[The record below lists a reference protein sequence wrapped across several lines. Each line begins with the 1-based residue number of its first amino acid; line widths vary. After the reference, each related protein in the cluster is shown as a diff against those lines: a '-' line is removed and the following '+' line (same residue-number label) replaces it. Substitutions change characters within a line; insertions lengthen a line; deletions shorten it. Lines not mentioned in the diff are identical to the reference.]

1 MSVTSRLISGSV
13 ASWIHIG
20 ITLATQI
27 ALVPL
32 YLTYWS
38 IETYGLWLAVLS
50 LGTLLTALDFGYQ
63 EYLGYEFLKIGKDQR
78 LMMSKYLCSG
88 ALIAFALGI
97 IQCVVIVT
105 ILSFGSLPSQLGAAT
120 ASIGKDEIYQAGIIL
135 LIQSCTWLL
144 TGSISGIINRAL
156 STYGYYPRMAWWG
169 VFSSVTANL
178 TPAIMVIQGY
188 GLLETGIMVGL
199 VKVLVEIPIYYDRFR
214 LLGRERIR
222 FVKPSFKI
230 GWNTFL
236 QSFLLSVTGLLENM
250 RQQGARLL
258 ITPFTGAAGLAAFS
272 TMRTGTNVAM
282 QGLHTIT
289 NPLMPD
295 FMRFLHDRDQARC
308 EIAFGTIW
316 MITVSLLAPA
326 FVCLQV
332 FISPLFVTWTRGNIP
347 FNPWLFAILSLC
359 VLIYAITQ
367 PAITVVKGNNL
378 VRQQLVISCITGVMA
393 IIGILILVPLFGIL
407 GAGIA
412 LLIAEVTA
420 NIAFLHVAKNWL
432 HENELLWPVK
442 PYSIAVTSVCIAA
455 ISMAALNV
463 LPEAKWI
470 VMLLSSAFFIWN
482 CGRYWQVLPLIA
494 VERIKNMLGGLG
506 KILIKQ

>member
-20 ITLATQI
+20 ITLVTQI

-32 YLTYWS
+32 YLTYWN

-63 EYLGYEFLKIGKDQR
+63 EYLGFEFLKIGKDNR
-78 LMMSKYLCSG
+78 LMMSKYLSSG
-88 ALIAFALGI
+88 SLIGFTLAIFQI
-97 IQCVVIVT
+97 VVVI
-105 ILSFGSLPSQLGAAT
+105 ILLSFGTLPSPFETGMALLG
-120 ASIGKDEIYQAGIIL
+120 KNEIYQAGIIL
-135 LIQSCTWLL
+135 LIQSITWLL

-169 VFSSVTANL
+169 VFVSVTTNL

-188 GLLETGIMVGL
+188 SLLETGVMVGV
-199 VKVLVEIPIYYDRFR
+199 VKVLIEIPIYYDRFR
-214 LLGRERIR
+214 LLHRERIR
-222 FVKPSFKI
+222 YVKPSLKI
-230 GWNTFL
+230 GWATFL
-236 QSFLLSVTGLLENM
+236 QSFFLSITGLLENM

-332 FISPLFVTWTRGNIP
+332 FIGPLFVTWTRGNIP

-378 VRQQLVISCITGVMA
+378 VRQQLVISCITGVLA
-393 IIGILILVPLFGIL
+393 IIGILVLVPRFGIL

-412 LLIAEVTA
+412 LLIAEITA

-432 HENELLWPVK
+432 HQNKLHWPIK
-442 PYSIAVTSVCIAA
+442 PYSIAVASVCIAA
-455 ISMAALNV
+455 LSMAALNMF
-463 LPEAKWI
+463 PEAKWI
-470 VMLLSSAFFIWN
+470 IMIVSSMLFIWN
-482 CGRYWQVLPLIA
+482 CGKYWQVLPIIA
-494 VERIKNMLGGLG
+494 VDRIKGMLGGLG
-506 KILIKQ
+506 KILIKL

>member
-20 ITLATQI
+20 ITLITQI

-32 YLTYWS
+32 YLTYWN
-38 IETYGLWLAVLS
+38 IETYGLWLAILS

-63 EYLGYEFLKIGKDQR
+63 EYLGFEFLKIGKDNR
-78 LMMSKYLCSG
+78 LLMSKYLCSG
-88 ALIAFALGI
+88 SLVSLILAIFQIA
-97 IQCVVIVT
+97 VVL
-105 ILSFGSLPSQLGAAT
+105 ILLLIGTMPSQFDIAKESLGEN
-120 ASIGKDEIYQAGIIL
+120 EIYQAGIIL
-135 LIQSCTWLL
+135 LIQSVTWLL
-144 TGSISGIINRAL
+144 TGSVSGIVSRAL

-169 VFSSVTANL
+169 VFVSVTSNF
-178 TPAIMVIQGY
+178 TPAVMVIQGY
-188 GLLETGIMVGL
+188 GILETGIMVGV
-199 VKVLVEIPIYYDRFR
+199 VKVLIEIPIYYDRFR
-214 LLGRERIR
+214 LLRRERIR
-222 FVKPSFKI
+222 FVKPSIKL

-236 QSFLLSVTGLLENM
+236 QSFFLSVTGLLENM

-295 FMRFLHDRDQARC
+295 FMRFLHNRDQARC

-316 MITVSLLAPA
+316 MITVGLLSPA

-332 FISPLFVTWTRGNIP
+332 FVGPLFETWTRGNIP

-378 VRQQLVISCITGVMA
+378 VRQQLLISFITGLMA
-393 IIGILILVPLFGIL
+393 IIGIIILVPLYGIL

-412 LLIAEVTA
+412 LLIAEIMA
-420 NIAFLHVAKNWL
+420 NIAFLYVAKNWL
-432 HENELLWPVK
+432 HGNSLRWPIK
-442 PYSIAVTSVCIAA
+442 PYSITVTSVCIAA
-455 ISMAALNV
+455 LSMAALV
-463 LPEAKWI
+463 LVPEAKWI
-470 VMLLSSAFFIWN
+470 VMIISSVLFIWN
-482 CGRYWQVLPLIA
+482 CGRYWQVLPILA
-494 VERIKNMLGGLG
+494 VDRIKSMLGGLG
-506 KILIKQ
+506 KILVKL

>member
-20 ITLATQI
+20 ITLVTQI

-32 YLTYWS
+32 YLTYWN

-50 LGTLLTALDFGYQ
+50 LGTLLTSLDFGYQ
-63 EYLGYEFLKIGKDQR
+63 EYLGYEFLKIGKDNR

-88 ALIAFALGI
+88 GFVCLILGI
-97 IQCVVIVT
+97 AQIVVIAIFLSLGT
-105 ILSFGSLPSQLGAAT
+105 IPDHFSTST
-120 ASIGKDEIYQAGIIL
+120 AIGKNELYQAGIIL
-135 LIQSCTWLL
+135 LVQSFTWLL

-156 STYGYYPRMAWWG
+156 SPYGYYPRMAWWG
-169 VFSSVTANL
+169 VFVSVTSNF
-178 TPAIMVIQGY
+178 TPALMVIQGY
-188 GLLETGIMVGL
+188 GLLETGIMVGV
-199 VKVLVEIPIYYDRFR
+199 VKVLIEIPIYYDRFSI
-214 LLGRERIR
+214 LHRERIR
-222 FVKPSFKI
+222 YVKPSLKL

-236 QSFLLSVTGLLENM
+236 QSFFLSVTGLLENM

-295 FMRFLHDRDQARC
+295 FMRFLHNRDQARC

-316 MITVSLLAPA
+316 MITVGILSPA

-332 FISPLFVTWTRGNIP
+332 FAGPLFVTWTRGNIP

-378 VRQQLVISCITGVMA
+378 VRQQLVISFITGLMA
-393 IIGILILVPLFGIL
+393 IIGIICLVPLYGIL

-412 LLIAEVTA
+412 LLIAEIMA
-420 NIAFLHVAKNWL
+420 NIAFLYVAKNWL
-432 HENELLWPVK
+432 HDNSLRWPIK

-455 ISMAALNV
+455 LSMATIV
-463 LPEAKWI
+463 LIPEANWI
-470 VMLLSSAFFIWN
+470 VMIISSVLFIWN
-482 CGRYWQVLPLIA
+482 CGRYWQVLPILA
-494 VERIKNMLGGLG
+494 VDRIKSMLGGLG
-506 KILIKQ
+506 KILIKL

>member
-38 IETYGLWLAVLS
+38 IETYGLWLAILS
-50 LGTLLTALDFGYQ
+50 LGTLLNALDFGYQ
-63 EYLGYEFLKIGKDQR
+63 EYLGYEFLKIGKDNR
-78 LMMSKYLCSG
+78 LQMSKYLCSG
-88 ALIAFALGI
+88 GLIAIVLSLVQITVILI
-97 IQCVVIVT
+97 ILYFGSVPAQFDMSTTSIGENQIYEAGT
-105 ILSFGSLPSQLGAAT
+105 ILF
-120 ASIGKDEIYQAGIIL
+120 
-135 LIQSCTWLL
+135 IQSFTWLL
-144 TGSISGIINRAL
+144 TGGLSGIINRAL

-169 VFSSVTANL
+169 VLASVTANL
-178 TPAIMVIQGY
+178 TPALMVIQGY
-188 GLLETGIMVGL
+188 GILATGMMVGA
-199 VKVLVEIPIYYDRFR
+199 VKILVEIPIHYDRFR
-214 LLGRERIR
+214 LLHREKIR
-222 FVKPSFKI
+222 YVKPSVKI
-230 GWNTFL
+230 GWTTFL
-236 QSFLLSVTGLLENM
+236 QSFFLSVTGLLENM

-258 ITPFTGAAGLAAFS
+258 ITPFTGAAGLTAFS

-295 FMRFLHDRDQARC
+295 FMRFLHDKDQARC

-326 FVCLQV
+326 FVCLQL
-332 FISPLFVTWTRGNIP
+332 FIEPLFVTWTRGNIP

-378 VRQQLVISCITGVMA
+378 VRQQLMISGITGVLA
-393 IIGILILVPLFGIL
+393 ILGIILLVPKFGIL

-412 LLIAEVTA
+412 LLISEITA
-420 NIAFLHVAKNWL
+420 NIAFLYVAKGWL
-432 HENELLWPVK
+432 HDNNLSWPVK
-442 PYSIAVTSVCIAA
+442 PYAIAVISVCIAMVA
-455 ISMAALNV
+455 MAALI
-463 LPEAKWI
+463 LFQEAKWMI
-470 VMLLSSAFFIWN
+470 LFISSMLFLWN
-482 CGRYWQVLPLIA
+482 CGKYWQVLPLIA
-494 VERIKNMLGGLG
+494 VERIKNMLGAIG

>member
-20 ITLATQI
+20 ITLVTQI

-32 YLTYWS
+32 YLTYWN
-38 IETYGLWLAVLS
+38 IETYGLWLAILS
-50 LGTLLTALDFGYQ
+50 LGTLLNSLDFGYQ
-63 EYLGYEFLKIGKDQR
+63 EYLGYEFLKIGKDNR

-88 ALIAFALGI
+88 GLVCLALGI
-97 IQCVVIVT
+97 AQINVIA
-105 ILSFGSLPSQLGAAT
+105 IFLSLGNLPDQFNTST
-120 ASIGKDEIYQAGIIL
+120 AIGKNEIYHAEIIL
-135 LIQSCTWLL
+135 LIQSVTWLL

-156 STYGYYPRMAWWG
+156 SPYGYYPRMAWWG
-169 VFSSVTANL
+169 VLSSITANI
-178 TPAIMVIQGY
+178 TPAVMVIQGF
-188 GLLETGIMVGL
+188 GLLETGIMVGV
-199 VKVLVEIPIYYDRFR
+199 VKVFVEIPIYFDRFR
-214 LLGRERIR
+214 LLRMERIR
-222 FVKPSFKI
+222 FVKPSIKL

-236 QSFLLSVTGLLENM
+236 QSFFLSITGLLENM

-332 FISPLFVTWTRGNIP
+332 FIDPLFVTWTRGNIP

-378 VRQQLVISCITGVMA
+378 VRQQLVISCITGVLA
-393 IIGILILVPLFGIL
+393 IIGILILVPRFGIL

-412 LLIAEVTA
+412 LLIAEIVA
-420 NIAFLHVAKNWL
+420 NFAFLHVAKNWL
-432 HENELLWPVK
+432 HQNELLWPVK
-442 PYSIAVTSVCIAA
+442 PYTIAVTSVCIAA
-455 ISMAALNV
+455 IAMGALIA
-463 LPEAKWI
+463 LPQAKWI
-470 VMLLSSAFFIWN
+470 IVVVSSILFIWN
-482 CGRYWQVLPLIA
+482 CGRYWHVLPLIA
-494 VERIKNMLGGLG
+494 VQRIKSLLGSVG
-506 KILIKQ
+506 